1 MFMPMTSPT
10 AASTATSTASGPA
23 VSPAVSP
30 AVTKAAGPA
39 ARAVPQSCCRRAMS
53 SIEVTTRGTTLVLH
67 SCTACGRHLWERDGE
82 LADRA
87 ELLAGVAT
95 FLEQPR
101 TPTPRRR
108 RAR

>member
-1 MFMPMTSPT
+1 MSTTPS
-10 AASTATSTASGPA
+10 AAT
-23 VSPAVSP
+23 
-30 AVTKAAGPA
+30 
-39 ARAVPQSCCRRAMS
+39 AVPTTAVQVVQTCCRRAMS

-82 LADRA
+82 VADRS

-101 TPTPRRR
+101 IPTPRKRR
-108 RAR
+108 TQA